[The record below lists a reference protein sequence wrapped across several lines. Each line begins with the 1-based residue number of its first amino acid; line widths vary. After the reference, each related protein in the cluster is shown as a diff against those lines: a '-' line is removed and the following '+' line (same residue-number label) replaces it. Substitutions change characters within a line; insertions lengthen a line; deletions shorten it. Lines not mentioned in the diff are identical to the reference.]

1 MAALMEV
8 EGPPPLPASPPPFAN
23 HDLDGEQTT
32 AEFNREK
39 FRSLQKMVSA
49 LLSPQPQSPDDPTAP
64 PPKRQEIESKA
75 ESEPPKGPKLV
86 HPTHGRPKRA
96 LVRPPSRALL
106 RSSGTDLSIGSP
118 TKSPTRMQQELP
130 PSLEVDNSSL
140 VPASPSTPP
149 PPPPSDLPP
158 PASTDETDGTLDT
171 TAASSSSFLLSQ
183 PPADSLPQRHSTP
196 IPSAISAQL
205 ATTPAETS
213 SVLTPGSLRRPSF
226 FSISSS
232 RESPSTAPSFAVAT
246 PGRNNSADSVQAGKG
261 SAVSGANRTTPTSN
275 FMKKIQEN
283 REKRVTGKVAALPTR
298 ESPIAVRGPSP
309 SASKQPPPQLTAR
322 TPEAVQDAPLSPSS
336 NLEGNKDA
344 KVKGFSREPDTAEK
358 SDSVDAATSPLPP
371 SSSSSSLLSLRLRH
385 MRENRLQKAQ
395 TATPPVKT
403 LPPLTAAELS
413 SPTLFAVS
421 SLPSALSPQDSN
433 LSPAPLVLQQVE
445 LGVSPSKVASTP
457 AELLTPA
464 NTPVSSFLPRG
475 TPNPNLP
482 LSDLPPPHAQTA
494 PPPEQPKDPLPTEH
508 SSLIL
513 PKSPSSL
520 PPELRA
526 SLPPEPPSLPP
537 ELPAFPPPEL
547 PAFPPPELSAF
558 PPPELPAS
566 LQNYQ
571 LSLLQNYQLSLLQNY
586 QLSLLQNYQLSLLQN
601 YQLSLLQNFY
611 LPILQNYHL
620 LSLPNYH
627 PLLLQ
632 DCHLLHHH
640 IFQPLLLLTSYQ
652 DSVVSDLSTSNSRLA
667 AAHPPTSAPPS
678 AGENLVVL
686 RRAQQQK
693 QQEQQ
698 GSKEGS
704 QRQRWSSA
712 AKRLSLAEAREL
724 ISASRLPPSAAPLK
738 RWTALDTEHSEN
750 ASTDNSALS
759 RETSPKVDNLEQP
772 VVAKT
777 AGSVNRRSRTGP
789 LHQILDELS
798 ASSSSSNIL
807 FNQHGHEPD
816 MKSTSAVSLDKA
828 AVTPLS
834 RVHTEEARS
843 LLPSLAFGSSSSP
856 PSLPPSSLLELP
868 SLPPPQGPPPSPPSS
883 SSPLSKMHPSSSQ
896 EPKTPP
902 PQRSSSPPPLDPPS
916 PPPLDPPSPP
926 PLDPPSPPPLDPPTP
941 PPLDPPTPPP
951 LDPPT
956 PRPLDT
962 PPLDHP
968 EGPHSPPTQEPSSS
982 PQNDECEAA
991 SGYISSLRRKDLE
1004 SDLEPMSTALD
1015 ALIVMQEKQDEQI
1028 ENNLAEMKRHQLL
1041 TKGLLEW
1048 EMPQISTAGIIPPSL
1063 SEKPQEWPVE
1073 SVCHWMETVGLGSYE
1088 DMFREANIN
1097 GDILVQLDNEA
1108 LVDLGIQNPNARC
1121 DLLSK
1126 IKNLDSSCKGDVEEL
1141 ALMPLLIPPD
1151 EAEYGGRPHSKSS
1164 ETTPPKATPSN
1175 LDVVDALLSPVNEE
1189 QYSVGNKSSLQGP
1202 VLDYTREPSVETQRR
1217 STSNAAQLKGTAHK
1231 GTAPQEHGV
1240 PPPGEHGTNPGQHG
1254 ALSEE
1259 EHGLVRLFMDTIQST
1274 IYYKAFAATITTTSA
1289 DLIKQALS
1297 KVGLVEDPNT
1307 FYILQ
1312 RVLPICSE
1320 PEGATDSVI
1329 KVWDA
1334 SRTIAPQQP
1343 WLHHYSVDSQ
1353 RRHVFR
1359 LLSLMDTPCYV
1370 SVFMAISLAWL
1381 KMLFASLGGYEC
1393 SGGRD
1398 KGIEEWLSFQMMLA
1412 RPLKVGCFT
1421 WRHCGCNSWRQRID
1435 SSLECR
1441 HGQVLKTLEPLAG
1454 HAPSSP
1460 QGRLNKASHT
1470 YSAFIIGYP
1479 DEVLDLRLVGEGQGR
1494 WPWATNS
1501 EQVKLTAKYTQLAHE
1516 KDINSVD
1523 ISPNDK
1529 LVVTGSQDKQLSY
1542 GNGRMG
1548 PSWEH
1553 SKATGGECGAS
1564 NSLLGSVYCNPSGDS
1579 TIKLWA
1585 IADFSCVKTSKDTP
1599 AQCSEPSL

>member
-1 MAALMEV
+1 MEV

-106 RSSGTDLSIGSP
+106 SP
-118 TKSPTRMQQELP
+118 
-130 PSLEVDNSSL
+130 
-140 VPASPSTPP
+140 
-149 PPPPSDLPP
+149 
-158 PASTDETDGTLDT
+158 
-171 TAASSSSFLLSQ
+171 

-213 SVLTPGSLRRPSF
+213 SVLTPGSLRRLSF

-558 PPPELPAS
+558 PPPELPA
-566 LQNYQ
+566 
-571 LSLLQNYQLSLLQNY
+571 
-586 QLSLLQNYQLSLLQN
+586 
-601 YQLSLLQNFY
+601 FPPPE
-611 LPILQNYHL
+611 LPAFPPPELPAFPPPELPAFPPPELPAFPPPELPAFPPPEL
-620 LSLPNYH
+620 LSSNPPKLPSTLPPELPSSPPPGLPSSPPPH
-627 PLLLQ
+627 LSTSPSSDLFPLSDVPVSFTLSP
-632 DCHLLHHH
+632 
-640 IFQPLLLLTSYQ
+640 PLAYQ

-916 PPPLDPPSPP
+916 PLLWTHLPPS
-926 PLDPPSPPPLDPPTP
+926 SGSTF
-941 PPLDPPTPPP
+941 
-951 LDPPT
+951 
-956 PRPLDT
+956 
-962 PPLDHP
+962 
-968 EGPHSPPTQEPSSS
+968 SPSSGPTYS
-982 PQNDECEAA
+982 PSSGPTYSPSSGPTYSPS
-991 SGYISSLRRKDLE
+991 SGY
-1004 SDLEPMSTALD
+1004 
-1015 ALIVMQEKQDEQI
+1015 
-1028 ENNLAEMKRHQLL
+1028 
-1041 TKGLLEW
+1041 
-1048 EMPQISTAGIIPPSL
+1048 
-1063 SEKPQEWPVE
+1063 
-1073 SVCHWMETVGLGSYE
+1073 
-1088 DMFREANIN
+1088 
-1097 GDILVQLDNEA
+1097 
-1108 LVDLGIQNPNARC
+1108 
-1121 DLLSK
+1121 
-1126 IKNLDSSCKGDVEEL
+1126 
-1141 ALMPLLIPPD
+1141 
-1151 EAEYGGRPHSKSS
+1151 
-1164 ETTPPKATPSN
+1164 
-1175 LDVVDALLSPVNEE
+1175 
-1189 QYSVGNKSSLQGP
+1189 
-1202 VLDYTREPSVETQRR
+1202 
-1217 STSNAAQLKGTAHK
+1217 
-1231 GTAPQEHGV
+1231 
-1240 PPPGEHGTNPGQHG
+1240 
-1254 ALSEE
+1254 
-1259 EHGLVRLFMDTIQST
+1259 
-1274 IYYKAFAATITTTSA
+1274 
-1289 DLIKQALS
+1289 
-1297 KVGLVEDPNT
+1297 
-1307 FYILQ
+1307 
-1312 RVLPICSE
+1312 
-1320 PEGATDSVI
+1320 
-1329 KVWDA
+1329 
-1334 SRTIAPQQP
+1334 
-1343 WLHHYSVDSQ
+1343 
-1353 RRHVFR
+1353 
-1359 LLSLMDTPCYV
+1359 
-1370 SVFMAISLAWL
+1370 
-1381 KMLFASLGGYEC
+1381 
-1393 SGGRD
+1393 
-1398 KGIEEWLSFQMMLA
+1398 
-1412 RPLKVGCFT
+1412 
-1421 WRHCGCNSWRQRID
+1421 
-1435 SSLECR
+1435 
-1441 HGQVLKTLEPLAG
+1441 
-1454 HAPSSP
+1454 PSS
-1460 QGRLNKASHT
+1460 R
-1470 YSAFIIGYP
+1470 
-1479 DEVLDLRLVGEGQGR
+1479 
-1494 WPWATNS
+1494 
-1501 EQVKLTAKYTQLAHE
+1501 
-1516 KDINSVD
+1516 
-1523 ISPNDK
+1523 
-1529 LVVTGSQDKQLSY
+1529 
-1542 GNGRMG
+1542 
-1548 PSWEH
+1548 PS
-1553 SKATGGECGAS
+1553 
-1564 NSLLGSVYCNPSGDS
+1564 
-1579 TIKLWA
+1579 
-1585 IADFSCVKTSKDTP
+1585 
-1599 AQCSEPSL
+1599 